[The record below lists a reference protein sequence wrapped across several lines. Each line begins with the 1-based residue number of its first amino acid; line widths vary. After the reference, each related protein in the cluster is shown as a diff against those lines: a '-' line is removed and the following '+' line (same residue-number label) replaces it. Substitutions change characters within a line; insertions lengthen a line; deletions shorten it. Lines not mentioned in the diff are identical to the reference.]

1 MEKINLWFCHLFF
14 VLFCVLGLFFGGE
27 VRGGLPDESGNRCC
41 GCSAQISFTESIHP
55 SQVAVLVA
63 SLAVQEITLL
73 SPPPLPPPWG
83 SPQIRPGCEQGW
95 RDWSPCSR
103 LDHSAV
109 IYAPETPEDQVAKAR
124 LAFPFLLPSL
134 SPRTFLRTP
143 SCQEHRIYV
152 TVSASWKLKLRQVLF
167 SILP

>member
-1 MEKINLWFCHLFF
+1 MLWVFCPDFLYW
-14 VLFCVLGLFFGGE
+14 
-27 VRGGLPDESGNRCC
+27 VRTSIPSCC
-41 GCSAQISFTESIHP
+41 AGCLTTIHSYP
-55 SQVAVLVA
+55 PFREA
-63 SLAVQEITLL
+63 SLAVLEITFL
-73 SPPPLPPPWG
+73 SPPPPPPWG

-124 LAFPFLLPSL
+124 VAFPFLWPSL
-134 SPRTFLRTP
+134 SPRILLRAP
-143 SCQEHRIYV
+143 SSQEHRIYV
-152 TVSASWKLKLRQVLF
+152 TVPASWKLKLRQVLF